1 MMMVGAKPLQQVLP
15 LPRQNP
21 EVPPQCH
28 VMCGITALGDGPKH
42 KPGTVPS
49 AIPIK
54 TTHF

>member
-28 VMCGITALGDGPKH
+28 VMCGITALGDGAKH

-54 TTHF
+54 TTHC